1 MGVKKFI
8 QNVLE
13 SLKITDFEI
22 TSKKKSLKAL
32 LSKLKKKR
40 VDVLRELKN
49 ESSDKKIKELNEELE
64 LITLHIKKGKNRLED
79 LKKS

>member
-8 QNVLE
+8 QKVLE

-40 VDVLRELKN
+40 VDILRELQK
-49 ESSDKKIKELNEELE
+49 ESSTKNINELKEELE
-64 LITLHIKKGKNRLED
+64 LVTFHITKGKKRLEE

>member
-40 VDVLRELKN
+40 VDILKELQK
-49 ESSDKKIKELNEELE
+49 EPSDKQKTELNEELE
-64 LITLHIKKGKNRLED
+64 LISLHIKKGKKRLEE
-79 LKKS
+79 LKRS

>member
-8 QNVLE
+8 QKVLE

-40 VDVLRELKN
+40 VDILRELQKG
-49 ESSDKKIKELNEELE
+49 SSDKKTNELNEELE
-64 LITLHIKKGKNRLED
+64 LVTFHITKGKKRLEE